1 MDNWMHAMGLHP
13 YAHFF
18 GLPLPPTYKYP
29 LNKTNTDEFAPV
41 KDAPGGAGD
50 TPERARRMLSEEAK
64 RWVKS
69 AGAAALLPPVVEE
82 GGEEE
87 EPVSEISPLVS
98 YKGEGL
104 AARVGG
110 KEVQLPVRFLS

>member
-1 MDNWMHAMGLHP
+1 M
-13 YAHFF
+13 
-18 GLPLPPTYKYP
+18 
-29 LNKTNTDEFAPV
+29 

-64 RWVKS
+64 RWVRA

-82 GGEEE
+82 GEGAGEE
-87 EPVSEISPLVS
+87 EPVSEIGPLVS

-104 AARVGG
+104 EALVRG
-110 KEVQLPVRFLS
+110 KELRLPVRLL